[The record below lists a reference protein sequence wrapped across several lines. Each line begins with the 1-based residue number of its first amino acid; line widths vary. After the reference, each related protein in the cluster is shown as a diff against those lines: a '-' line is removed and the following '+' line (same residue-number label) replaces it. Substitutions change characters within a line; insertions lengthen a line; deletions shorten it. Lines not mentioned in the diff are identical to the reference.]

1 MYSWWMFFFHAVY
14 QNLHKAAEIGQMSR
28 VTYFVEGGTG
38 VNIEDANNH
47 VSICNCIKLVLIA

>member
-1 MYSWWMFFFHAVY
+1 MVDVFFHAVY

-38 VNIEDANNH
+38 VNIEDAKNH